1 MLFSATARPRMVV
14 LVAAVC
20 VLAGPLLAQ
29 TKQTTAVK
37 PGALAKLAEPWPDAD
52 TLRAQ
57 RIDAEQRRLFAAPDV
72 VALSL
77 ASDFKTIN
85 KDRSAEGK
93 KHYPGVLTL
102 TGEDGR
108 TETLHVTL
116 RTRGHFRLRATSCSF
131 VPLRVEF
138 DKNEVKGTLFDHQ
151 KSLKLITHCQN
162 DKEYEQYVMREYLV
176 YRALNVLTPRSFRAR
191 LANMTYVQSSTDK
204 PIITRRGMFLEDDDD
219 VARRM
224 QGRVMDLPHALF
236 KDVDP
241 DTLTMTM
248 VFEYMI
254 GNTDFSIYALHNVR
268 LVRSPE
274 KVTYT
279 VPYDFDL
286 SGLVNTNYAL
296 PDRAFGLKSVRDR
309 LYRGPCRAPDDL
321 QPVLDQF
328 KTHRAEM
335 FAVYDSLPDLDAGY
349 RREAKDYLN
358 EFFRTLDRPGDVKRT
373 FTDGQCSKKSTM

>member
-1 MLFSATARPRMVV
+1 MFFTATARPRMVV
-14 LVAAVC
+14 PMAMVC
-20 VLAGPLLAQ
+20 VLAGRLLAQ

-37 PGALAKLAEPWPDAD
+37 PGALAKLADPWPDAD

-57 RIDAEQRRLFAAPDV
+57 RVDAEQRRLFAAPDA

-85 KDRSAEGK
+85 KDRSTEGK
-93 KHYPGVLTL
+93 KHYPGVLTW
-102 TGEDGR
+102 TSEDGR
-108 TETLHVTL
+108 TQTLHVTL
-116 RTRGHFRLRATSCSF
+116 RTRGHFRLRATTCSF

-176 YRALNVLTPRSFRAR
+176 YRVLNLLTPRSFRAR
-191 LANMTYVQSSTDK
+191 LATMRYVQSSTEK
-204 PIITRRGMFLEDDDD
+204 PIITRLGMFLEDDDD

-224 QGRVMDLPHALF
+224 EGRAMDLQRALF

-241 DTLTMTM
+241 NTLTMTM

-254 GNTDFSIYALHNVR
+254 GNTDFSLYALHNVR
-268 LVRSPE
+268 LIRTPE

-286 SGLVNTNYAL
+286 SGLVNTKYAI

-309 LYRGPCRAPDDL
+309 RYRGPCRASDDL

-328 KTHRAEM
+328 KAHRDEI
-335 FAVYDSLPDLDAGY
+335 FALYDSLPDLDAGY
-349 RREAKDYLN
+349 RREAKDYLA

-373 FTDGQCSKKSTM
+373 FVDGQCSKESTM